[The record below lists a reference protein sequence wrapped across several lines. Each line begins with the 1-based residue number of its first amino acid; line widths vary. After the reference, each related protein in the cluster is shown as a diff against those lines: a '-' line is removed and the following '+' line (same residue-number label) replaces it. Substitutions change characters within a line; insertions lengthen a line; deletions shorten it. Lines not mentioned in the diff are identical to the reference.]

1 MKHQLELMF
10 LHFLK
15 ILIKN
20 QLVRIE
26 DFLTAFY
33 DRDTFSTA
41 GPPFHSRKN
50 DNIGGGVL
58 CI

>member
-1 MKHQLELMF
+1 MF